1 MKEKRDSSLGE
12 LELDKLKLYF
22 KREAVIYL
30 TAFFCYNKV
39 MKKYRPKTAGFYLN
53 DKVPVVL
60 KNKTVADVEELIKNR
75 VSSFETINYIYVV
88 NNQQNLLG
96 VFSIKEL
103 FKADKKIRLIDLI
116 KKELVYA
123 YASTSQ
129 ERVASLALRHSLKA
143 VPIVNRQ
150 KHFLGVV
157 ASDDILKILDE
168 ELTDNI
174 LKLGGIS
181 ENHKENV
188 FSLSIAKSIKHR
200 LPWLIIGLFGGIFTA
215 SLVANFEEVLSQN
228 LILAAFIPLLVY
240 MSGAVSAQM
249 QTFIIRDL
257 FLNHHL
263 KFLKYFLRQ
272 AIIVSSIGLII
283 SLLLYFISYLL
294 YQQASLSFILSLSLL
309 LSIISA
315 LITGL
320 IFPYIFN
327 RLKLDPADISGP
339 IATIIQDI
347 FSILLYF
354 LIASWCL

>member
-263 KFLKYFLRQ
+263 KF
-272 AIIVSSIGLII
+272 
-283 SLLLYFISYLL
+283 
-294 YQQASLSFILSLSLL
+294 
-309 LSIISA
+309 
-315 LITGL
+315 
-320 IFPYIFN
+320 
-327 RLKLDPADISGP
+327 
-339 IATIIQDI
+339 
-347 FSILLYF
+347 
-354 LIASWCL
+354 